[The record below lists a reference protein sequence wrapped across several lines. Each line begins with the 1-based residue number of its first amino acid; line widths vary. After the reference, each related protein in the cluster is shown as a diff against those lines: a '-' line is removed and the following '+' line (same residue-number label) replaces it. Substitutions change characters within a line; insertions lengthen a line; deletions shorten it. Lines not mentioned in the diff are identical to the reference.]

1 MIKMKYGILGKGE
14 VAPSIAIKLI
24 ELGHEVMLGARC
36 STNEKAVIRA
46 ETKGGHIQDQTRHI
60 RENTKHLR
68 RIQFSET

>member
-1 MIKMKYGILGKGE
+1 MIKMKYGVLGKGE
-14 VAPSIAIKLI
+14 VAPSIATKLI

-36 STNEKAVIRA
+36 STNEKAVIGA